1 MQPKIWVFQNEPYI
15 EKLKI
20 MKSIVSNGQFLILLS
35 LFGCGVYSFTGAS
48 ISPEV
53 KTISIQTFYNN
64 APLGPANMSNL
75 FTEKLKDYFQQNT
88 SLTLTNDEGDL
99 QFDGYIDN
107 YTITPVS
114 AGASGNNNKVDYSQ
128 LSRITVTVYA
138 TYNNVKD
145 ETFNY
150 DKKFSFF
157 KDFDQNTVDLSSAEE
172 AFVEEI
178 FDQII
183 IDIFNQS
190 VANW

>member
-1 MQPKIWVFQNEPYI
+1 
-15 EKLKI
+15 

-178 FDQII
+178 FNQII